1 MIDEELYGLLI
12 DHLGIICLHLCLMV
26 LYIGMFK
33 RILFQILI
41 QYHLKLFE
49 SIIEYTLNIILT
61 LCYIHIF
68 LFIGYKTLQQMDNN
82 DILILMNDDDSQML
96 WDYTI
101 DSTIGTDKDAQTQ
114 KRKRL
119 KKKQTSYD
127 QLYLPD
133 VGKKVLTST
142 EVHSDE
148 EEGFEISIERTRVGR
163 NTSHAPRKHISHR
176 IRVDRRSHQTLQ
188 DLTSHVVCNIRNCK
202 NCREMPYYE
211 NPPAK
216 SVCSLFKNCINNTEN
231 TKLMDNNDYV
241 KYLKNIDKMKFY
253 DNYLFGVEKSG
264 M

>member
-1 MIDEELYGLLI
+1 
-12 DHLGIICLHLCLMV
+12 
-26 LYIGMFK
+26 MFK

-41 QYHLKLFE
+41 QYDLKLFE

-68 LFIGYKTLQQMDNN
+68 LFIGYKTLQHMDNN
-82 DILILMNDDDSQML
+82 DILILMNEDDGQML
-96 WDYTI
+96 WDCTI
-101 DSTIGTDKDAQTQ
+101 DSTIGTDKDAQKR

-142 EVHSDE
+142 EVHSDK

-216 SVCSLFKNCINNTEN
+216 SVCSLFKNCINNTQN
-231 TKLMDNNDYV
+231 TKLMEAHNYNNYNN
-241 KYLKNIDKMKFY
+241 NIYKMEAEN
-253 DNYLFGVEKSG
+253 NYLFGVNKSG